1 MTQYFGSTDEAEEE
15 FVKELRTRFNIN
27 LLLTA
32 SCYLGMKINYN
43 QLGATIDQQLYAKS
57 IVNKLIEQG
66 TDIFPRNTTLQPD
79 ITLIKKDCPTTPAI
93 QQETDAKYS
102 NIHFRSVIGALIYL
116 SSGTRPDITFTTV
129 KLAKYAHGANL
140 VD

>member
-79 ITLIKKDCPTTPAI
+79 ITLNKKDCPTTPAI
-93 QQETDAKYS
+93 Q
-102 NIHFRSVIGALIYL
+102 
-116 SSGTRPDITFTTV
+116 
-129 KLAKYAHGANL
+129 
-140 VD
+140 